1 MSDAHELERRVARL
15 EQEVG
20 ALKAGLSPGP
30 APRPPAVAPRAPRPP
45 AAAPRARPRSQ
56 LGDLID
62 EVREQPDFEDD
73 IIGRL
78 FPRLGALAL
87 LIGAGFGFK
96 YAVDQGWIGP
106 GVRVILGFV
115 TGLGLI
121 LTGEHTRR
129 RGWQDYAQAVAGG
142 GVALVYLSWWASLH
156 LYGFV
161 SPPVGFG
168 GLAATSALA
177 VALSLRHDSL
187 ALALIGVVASFVN
200 PLLLEPH
207 AISASA
213 MYAYVLALDVA
224 VVALAVVRR
233 WPVLYKLAFAGSWM
247 LYGIANGSE
256 AGDLTLATTIFVIFA
271 AIPFLS
277 RPDEGS
283 SWTEPGLVV
292 ANGLVYYFTMIF
304 GVFDPEDHS
313 AFTMALAVVYA
324 AAAYASLRLGDR
336 GRNIT
341 NAHGGTAIFLLT
353 SWAFVT
359 LEIRSAIAFWAIEGV
374 CLLAVARFAVVREAG
389 RAGAAVLVLSLVAN
403 AVRLAEGYDVTRL
416 LLNDEAA
423 VLVTQIVA
431 LYVAAALVEEGWSS
445 AATVAAHVVTVLWW
459 SLEAQARLGHGGAVE
474 VANVAAV
481 QFAYSTIWALYGAV
495 LLVLGIAFRSR
506 LTRVVAVVALGLTIA
521 KMALQDLWMLETLQ
535 RVIGFI
541 GIGTL
546 LLVCSLTFHRFKA
559 LLVAPEAPPQGRT
572 APQL

>member
-1 MSDAHELERRVARL
+1 MSDAPELERRVARL
-15 EQEVG
+15 EREVG

-30 APRPPAVAPRAPRPP
+30 PPRPRRTGPE
-45 AAAPRARPRSQ
+45 RARPPRSQ
-56 LGDLID
+56 LGDLIG

-106 GVRVILGFV
+106 AVRVALGFAAGV
-115 TGLGLI
+115 GLI
-121 LTGEHTRR
+121 LAGEHTRR

-168 GLAATSALA
+168 GLVATSALA

-200 PLLLEPH
+200 PLVVGSY

-213 MYAYVLALDVA
+213 MYAYVLALDIA
-224 VVALAVVRR
+224 VVALAVVRG
-233 WPVLYKLAFAGSWM
+233 WPVLYKLAFAGSWT
-247 LYGIANGSE
+247 LYGVANGNE

-277 RPDEGS
+277 RPNEAS
-283 SWTEPGLVV
+283 SWRGPGLVV
-292 ANGLVYYFTMIF
+292 VNGLVYYFTMIF
-304 GVFDPEDHS
+304 DVLDAEDRG
-313 AFTMALAVVYA
+313 AFTMTLALVYA
-324 AAAYASLRLGDR
+324 AAAYASLRLRDR
-336 GRNIT
+336 HWNVT

-353 SWAFVT
+353 SWALVT
-359 LEIRSAIAFWAIEGV
+359 LEIRPAIAFWAIEGV
-374 CLLAVARFAVVREAG
+374 CLLAAARFARVREA
-389 RAGAAVLVLSLVAN
+389 RWAGATVLGLSLVVN
-403 AVRLAEGYDVTRL
+403 AVRLAEGYDVPRL
-416 LLNDEAA
+416 LFNDEAA

-431 LYVAAALVEEGWSS
+431 LYAAAVLLEEGWSN
-445 AATVAAHVVTVLWW
+445 AATIAAHVVTVAWW
-459 SLEAQARLGHGGAVE
+459 SLEARARLAPTGAIDAGDLPV
-474 VANVAAV
+474 V
-481 QFAYSTIWALYGAV
+481 QFAYSTIWALYGAA
-495 LLVLGIAFRSR
+495 LLVLGVAFRSR
-506 LTRVVAVVALGLTIA
+506 LTRVVAVVALGLTVA

-559 LLVAPEAPPQGRT
+559 LLVAPQTPPRRRT
-572 APQL
+572 ARPL